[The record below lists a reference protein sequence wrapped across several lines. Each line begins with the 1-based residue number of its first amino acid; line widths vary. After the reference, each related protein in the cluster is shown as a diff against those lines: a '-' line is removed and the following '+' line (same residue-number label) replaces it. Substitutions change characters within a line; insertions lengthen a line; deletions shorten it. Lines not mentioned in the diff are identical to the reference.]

1 MISLTL
7 TSQSKLKS
15 LQILKSM
22 FQKLFQMIKLQKMKN
37 QKKIQQ
43 KQLPLNQ
50 LPEEEQ
56 GSELLILKI
65 SFWEARML
73 QVRTRSA
80 FRTSEDNLLSLVSL
94 TEPTSVD
101 EALLDK

>member
-22 FQKLFQMIKLQKMKN
+22 FQKLFQMIMLQKMKN

-43 KQLPLNQ
+43 KKLPLSQ

-73 QVRTRSA
+73 Q
-80 FRTSEDNLLSLVSL
+80 SEPDQHSELLKTITMCNSDAL
-94 TEPTSVD
+94 D
-101 EALLDK
+101 EKSTGRLSDV